1 MKKGLAPIGP
11 DGKSINLH
19 HVDQTMEGP
28 VKEMTALYHQQNYSS
43 LHFNTGESQSQIDRD
58 VFDVWRRNYWKQ
70 RANDF

>member
-19 HVDQTMEGP
+19 HVDQTSEGP
-28 VKEMTALYHQQNYSS
+28 VQEMTALYHQQNYSS

-70 RANDF
+70 RATDF